1 MEKKIE
7 KRRNEGMMEC
17 QVLVKGQG
25 HKRVLNSEERNLCTH
40 INSTS
45 PNYFYRTYSQQF
57 KFST

>member
-25 HKRVLNSEERNLCTH
+25 HKRVLNSEECNFCL
-40 INSTS
+40 
-45 PNYFYRTYSQQF
+45 F
-57 KFST
+57 KF